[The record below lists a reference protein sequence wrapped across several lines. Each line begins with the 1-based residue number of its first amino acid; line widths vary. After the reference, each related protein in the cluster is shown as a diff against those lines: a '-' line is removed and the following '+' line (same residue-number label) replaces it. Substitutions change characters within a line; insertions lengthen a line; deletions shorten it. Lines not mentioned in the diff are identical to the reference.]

1 MLNKCQFIGNV
12 GQKPE
17 VRTAGQN
24 PVANFSIACNEKWK
38 DKSGQMQE
46 RTEWVRVT
54 AWGKTAELCGQY
66 LDKGRQVY
74 VEGRMQTREYTDKNG
89 DKKWTTEIVAD
100 RVLFLSKPNGA
111 GGSSGSGS
119 YGAPRGG
126 APSDEDVPF

>member
-17 VRTAGQN
+17 VRNAGQN

-74 VEGRMQTREYTDKNG
+74 VEGRMQTREYTDKSG
-89 DKKWTTEIVAD
+89 DKKWTTEIIAD
-100 RVLFLSKPNGA
+100 KVLFLSKPSGASDTNGGGGYGSSR
-111 GGSSGSGS
+111 GGS
-119 YGAPRGG
+119 RD
-126 APSDEDVPF
+126 SDEIPF